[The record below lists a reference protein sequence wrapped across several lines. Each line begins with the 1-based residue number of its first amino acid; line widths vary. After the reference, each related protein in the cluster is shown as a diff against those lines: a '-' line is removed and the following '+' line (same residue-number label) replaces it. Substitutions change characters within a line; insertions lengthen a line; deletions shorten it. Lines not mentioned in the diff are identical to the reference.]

1 MVLHQ
6 FSEFLIFFLI
16 VGLDIQQKLN
26 VHYPGAQS
34 FGTETSYYMS
44 DDGSGIRPQESDH
57 QPKIQGQYFTSAPNQ
72 GTTQS
77 LTSEKAEI

>member
-1 MVLHQ
+1 MILHQ
-6 FSEFLIFFLI
+6 FSQFFFFLI

-26 VHYPGAQS
+26 VHYSGAQS
-34 FGTETSYYMS
+34 FGTETSYCMS
-44 DDGSGIRPQESDH
+44 DDGRGMRPQESDH
-57 QPKIQGQYFTSAPNQ
+57 QPKNQGQYTASAPDQ